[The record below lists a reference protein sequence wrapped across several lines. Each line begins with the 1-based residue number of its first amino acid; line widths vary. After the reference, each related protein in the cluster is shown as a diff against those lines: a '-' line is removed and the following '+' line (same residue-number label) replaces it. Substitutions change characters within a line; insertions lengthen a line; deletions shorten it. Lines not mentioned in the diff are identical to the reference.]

1 MAISYSLGATN
12 NDTIVIDRT
21 RATDPI
27 SATLLLVIQNQGT
40 STMYYKITETSGAWS
55 ISSPTNGE
63 LGSVSSGYKSGRKIT
78 LQRALPTSD
87 TIETVTFTLE
97 AYSDSGYTNLVE
109 STTFSITFV
118 IADIHSWPSY
128 TKYDFDDGT
137 SQGWSFDPSLYM
149 TVSASKSITAG
160 GYSVAL
166 TGSGYQQYT
175 LTKSETLPSN
185 SRVVMMLYYNV
196 GSEYSIRK
204 LHYIAIKVNGNT
216 VFQAGVYD
224 LPQVST
230 SGFIATDHTTTW
242 DMIGVD
248 LSDYAGQSVTI
259 DIVVSAEGGYTYL
272 DDIIIAG
279 TNAL

>member
-55 ISSPTNGE
+55 ISSPTDGK
-63 LGSVSSGYKSGRKIT
+63 LGSVNSGYKSGRKIT

-137 SQGWSFDPSLYM
+137 SQGWSFNPSSYM

-166 TGSGYQQYT
+166 TGSAYRQYT

-196 GSEYSIRK
+196 GSEYSTRK

-230 SGFIATDHTTTW
+230 SGFIATDYTTTW

-279 TNAL
+279 TDAL